1 MTPTVGRLVHYT
13 ITAANAEAT
22 NKRRNDATR
31 SMADHRE
38 NANGVQVH
46 FGNVAREGDVYPL
59 LIVRVWPDDLVNG
72 QAFLDGNDSL
82 WVTSASSRWPRLH
95 TRCSGSKPSSSP
107 VARCPRSHAPRSPAG
122 MSWLQR
128 RHVHGSRAMCA
139 HHRAMAAR

>member
-13 ITAANAEAT
+13 ITAANAEAI

-46 FGNVAREGDVYPL
+46 VGNVAREGDVYPL
-59 LIVRVWPDDLVNG
+59 LIVRVWPGDLVNG

-82 WVTSASSRWPRLH
+82 WVTSVGEGEGPGTFAWP
-95 TRCSGSKPSSSP
+95 
-107 VARCPRSHAPRSPAG
+107 AR
-122 MSWLQR
+122 
-128 RHVHGSRAMCA
+128 V
-139 HHRAMAAR
+139 